1 MWFSIFVEIL
11 ETKRVYRRPTAME
24 LHQIHLKYPLYLLLL
39 LAPLSIAFA
48 EGSDKKDFD
57 TLPKQLN
64 SATSAVEKSEKGK
77 NCVMVCERWGKDC
90 VINPRTG
97 TKKCRRTCKEMG
109 QECF

>member
-1 MWFSIFVEIL
+1 MD
-11 ETKRVYRRPTAME
+11 
-24 LHQIHLKYPLYLLLL
+24 LHRLHLKYLLFFFLILSPLLFV
-39 LAPLSIAFA
+39 SA
-48 EGSDKKDFD
+48 EEGNEKDFEA
-57 TLPKQLN
+57 LPSQLN
-64 SATSAVEKSEKGK
+64 SQDLKAENSGDGK